1 MSLPPYLYI
10 EFAAIVNHSTSCAH
24 LLLLGP
30 TRVTSDAVVIPKVSQ
45 QQRWPRNVSLEIC
58 LAPSEAAHARGA
70 SDHGD
75 GFSSSA
81 QSNNG
86 ISNCDSGAT
95 TSSSIRN
102 TTWAASV
109 VVPGLTECNDNHL
122 HAFLEFGGHGDVLH
136 LAFPSCLWPTAAQGG
151 NKNSDDADARGSSST
166 FERIPETG
174 MPGIVVALQPWL
186 VPKSTSTSPGN
197 SPGTNHGSSS
207 DSSRSSDGSSS
218 KSERSN
224 SNQSDVW
231 SRGIASPPI
240 IVALAPQRR
249 FQSREPLPTTTPG
262 GSKLGSSS
270 SSSSSSIVT
279 DYYDSNINSNGGV
292 SSSSMNHEHLG
303 LYGPAELTA
312 SALAHDRNLLAEQTL
327 PVQNL

>member
-45 QQRWPRNVSLEIC
+45 KQKWPRNVSLEIC
-58 LAPSEAAHARGA
+58 LAPIEAAHARGT

-75 GFSSSA
+75 GFISSFSDSSA
-81 QSNNG
+81 DSNIG
-86 ISNCDSGAT
+86 IINDDSGT
-95 TSSSIRN
+95 TTRSIAN

-109 VVPGLTECNDNHL
+109 VVPGLTECNDSHL
-122 HAFLEFGGHGDVLH
+122 RASLEFGGHGDVLY

-151 NKNSDDADARGSSST
+151 TKNSDDADARGRSSA
-166 FERIPETG
+166 FESIPETG

-207 DSSRSSDGSSS
+207 DSSKSSDGSSS

-262 GSKLGSSS
+262 GSQLG
-270 SSSSSSIVT
+270 SSSSSIVT